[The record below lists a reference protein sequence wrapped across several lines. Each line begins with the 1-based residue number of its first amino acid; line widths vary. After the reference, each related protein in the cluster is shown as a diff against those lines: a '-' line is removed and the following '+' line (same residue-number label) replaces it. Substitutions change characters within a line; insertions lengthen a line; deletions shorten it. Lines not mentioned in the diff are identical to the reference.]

1 MHSSSCSTREYS
13 VNLDL
18 TEILGVVPILLL
30 NPRFMYRMLEVGKPL
45 LKVQR
50 YSIKRIW
57 EAVEFIYSLVA
68 ELVISITE
76 N

>member
-30 NPRFMYRMLEVGKPL
+30 NPSFMYRVLEVGKPL
-45 LKVQR
+45 LKVQK

-57 EAVEFIYSLVA
+57 ETVEFIYSLVA
-68 ELVISITE
+68 ELAISYH
-76 N
+76 

>member
-30 NPRFMYRMLEVGKPL
+30 NPSFMYRV
-45 LKVQR
+45 LKVQK

-57 EAVEFIYSLVA
+57 QTVEFICSLVN
-68 ELVISITE
+68 ELAISYH
-76 N
+76 

>member
-18 TEILGVVPILLL
+18 TEILGVVPILL
-30 NPRFMYRMLEVGKPL
+30 NPRFMYRVLEVGKPL
-45 LKVQR
+45 LKVQK

>member
-1 MHSSSCSTREYS
+1 MHFSSCSTREYS

-18 TEILGVVPILLL
+18 TEILGVVPVLLL
-30 NPRFMYRMLEVGKPL
+30 NPRFMYRVLEVDKPL
-45 LKVQR
+45 LKVQK

-68 ELVISITE
+68 ELAISITE

>member
-1 MHSSSCSTREYS
+1 
-13 VNLDL
+13 
-18 TEILGVVPILLL
+18 
-30 NPRFMYRMLEVGKPL
+30 MYRVLEVGKPL
-45 LKVQR
+45 LKVQK

>member
-30 NPRFMYRMLEVGKPL
+30 NPSFMYQV
-45 LKVQR
+45 LKVQ
-50 YSIKRIW
+50 
-57 EAVEFIYSLVA
+57 
-68 ELVISITE
+68 TTP
-76 N
+76 